1 MFRILLVIAVVAIG
15 YDAVVHQGAY
25 TRDLWSKAVG
35 ATERV
40 VDEAKRVS
48 ERAPDAPQRTQMN

>member
-1 MFRILLVIAVVAIG
+1 
-15 YDAVVHQGAY
+15 VVHQGAY

-48 ERAPDAPQRTQMN
+48 ERAPDTPPRTQMN

>member
-1 MFRILLVIAVVAIG
+1 MFRLLLIIIVLVVG
-15 YDAVVHQGAY
+15 YDAIVHQGAY

-40 VDEAKRVS
+40 VDEAKRVG
-48 ERAPDAPQRTQMN
+48 EPAPDTPPRTQMN

>member
-1 MFRILLVIAVVAIG
+1 MFRILLVIAVLAIG

-48 ERAPDAPQRTQMN
+48 ERAPDAPPRTQMN